1 MKSSK
6 KKTSL
11 HSPPPIP
18 HPYRITLIK
27 KHQSK
32 KIIPSKLQLRLRHSL
47 NDGKRA
53 KYPLTEREVMPM
65 VPNGR
70 WNLEW
75 KWKSRHFCFRKFNQ
89 SLGIC
94 FGVVLF
100 DDFPWWLKWM
110 MKAFYTIHLPPPV
123 AVALLAATVFPFFYS
138 FIIFFQPFPTKF
150 LGSFRWARNRGA
162 ELLPERHRR
171 LQRGQCAY
179 YKHRRNA
186 SK

>member
-1 MKSSK
+1 MALRKLK
-6 KKTSL
+6 WNHQKKTSL
-11 HSPPPIP
+11 HSPPPLP

-138 FIIFFQPFPTKF
+138 FIIFFSTISDKVPWIISVGAQPWRGIASGTAPPTATRPVCV
-150 LGSFRWARNRGA
+150 L
-162 ELLPERHRR
+162 
-171 LQRGQCAY
+171 
-179 YKHRRNA
+179 
-186 SK
+186 